1 MAPLCASRPA
11 ARTACSTAPADS
23 TYDLGAVPN
32 PDCVTL
38 LLARDVKLTHS
49 PSSPMTRAV
58 TSTVPGAGGTAPPVS
73 PASAWPLDQRNGSVD
88 GRALR
93 RNDSTP
99 EAILAAVGASSG
111 QRTRS
116 RWPTESTHSR
126 MPPATSSW
134 TPTSTDR
141 PSATTGSPHASR
153 CSVGPHCALSRTRSR
168 TKDMASRPL
177 PPVASVEAA
186 APRASASPT
195 SPSSPAARPSSAA
208 SADEPVLTLP
218 GTWAE
223 AGPWPTSTA
232 ATCCECER

>member
-99 EAILAAVGASSG
+99 EAILAAVDASSG

-141 PSATTGSPHASR
+141 PSATTGSPVSDEVPDEGH
-153 CSVGPHCALSRTRSR
+153 G
-168 TKDMASRPL
+168 
-177 PPVASVEAA
+177 VEA
-186 APRASASPT
+186 
-195 SPSSPAARPSSAA
+195 PAAGRERRGRGTEGVGQP
-208 SADEPVLTLP
+208 DEPVVP
-218 GTWAE
+218 RR
-223 AGPWPTSTA
+223 A
-232 ATCCECER
+232 AKLGC